1 MHTITFTCETITPM
15 FLSGAD
21 GTTPE
26 LRPPSIKGALRFW
39 WRAMN
44 GHLDLKTLKEQESL
58 IFGGT
63 DGESGGR
70 SRVIIRAKP
79 LNMQTE
85 EAVLVPHKS
94 FMRQKAF
101 KIKQKFEITLGLISN
116 TVFTF
121 AQLQALF
128 ELVCILGGF
137 GKRSRR
143 GMGSVK
149 TTKIDQQNYVQPDTK
164 GIETMLNRINNK
176 FILTNN
182 IIYSDFRRVQTY
194 ATIKEIQ
201 IGNVKNDIL
210 RRISD
215 TTHKFHTK
223 EKPLIY
229 NINFGG
235 TNFIEEKASFEKGIK
250 VVTKRFASPVYVSTL
265 QEGNNLKS
273 IVTILHTE
281 PQFDKHLVKPDLQ
294 QEFKRE
300 VL

>member
-21 GTTPE
+21 GSTPE

-70 SRVIIRAKP
+70 SRVIIRARP
-79 LNMQTE
+79 QNMEVE

-94 FMRQKAF
+94 FMRQRAF
-101 KIKQKFEITLGLISN
+101 KTKQQFEVKLSLTHIVKDAMGKEIFDAN
-116 TVFTF
+116 
-121 AQLQALF
+121 QMQALF
-128 ELVCILGGF
+128 ELICVLGGF
-137 GKRSRR
+137 GKRVRR
-143 GMGSVK
+143 GMGSVRIVK
-149 TTKIDQQNYVQPDTK
+149 TKVENEEKNYLLPDLK
-164 GIETMLNRINNK
+164 GIEKLLNQVSQNK

-182 IIYSDFRRVQTY
+182 IIYSDFRKTQSY

-201 IGNVKNDIL
+201 LGNSKNELL
-210 RRISD
+210 RKISD
-215 TTHKFHTK
+215 TTSKFHKNHYQNYDAT
-223 EKPLIY
+223 
-229 NINFGG
+229 FGH
-235 TNFIEEKASFEKGIK
+235 ASRG
-250 VVTKRFASPVYVSTL
+250 RFASPVFVSTL
-265 QEGNNLKS
+265 QEGINLKG

-281 PQFDKHLVKPDLQ
+281 PKADRHLVKSNLQ
-294 QEFKRE
+294 QEFKKE
-300 VL
+300 IL

>member
-1 MHTITFTCETITPM
+1 MKTITFTCETITPM

-21 GTTPE
+21 GSTPE

-70 SRVIIRAKP
+70 SRVIIRIKHHRK
-79 LNMQTE
+79 TE
-85 EAVLVPHKS
+85 EAMKTNDRAVLVEH
-94 FMRQKAF
+94 RGTTQKAF
-101 KIKQKFEITLGLISN
+101 IEKQTFQTILSLTQNVIDDKKQE
-116 TVFTF
+116 VFNIEK
-121 AQLQALF
+121 LKVLF
-128 ELVCILGGF
+128 ELVCLLGGF
-137 GKRSRR
+137 GKRTRR
-143 GMGSVK
+143 GKGSVK
-149 TTKIDQQNYVQPDTK
+149 ITKIDEQNYVQPDTK

-201 IGNVKNDIL
+201 VGNAKNDIL
-210 RRISD
+210 RKISD
-215 TTHKFHTK
+215 TTHKFHK
-223 EKPLIY
+223 NHFQNY
-229 NINFGG
+229 NSTFGH
-235 TNFIEEKASFEKGIK
+235 ASRG
-250 VVTKRFASPVYVSTL
+250 RFASPVYVSTL

-281 PQFDKHLVKPDLQ
+281 PQSDKHLVKTDLQ
-294 QEFKRE
+294 QEFKKE
-300 VL
+300 IL

>member
-63 DGESGGR
+63 DGESGRR

-79 LNMQTE
+79 LNMDTE
-85 EAVLVPHKS
+85 QAMLVPHKTNMPPQKS
-94 FMRQKAF
+94 FKP
-101 KIKQKFEITLGLISN
+101 KQNFEVTLGLISN

-128 ELVCILGGF
+128 ELVCVLGGF

-149 TTKIDQQNYVQPDTK
+149 ITKIDQQNYVQPDTK

-194 ATIKEIQ
+194 AAIKEIQ
-201 IGNVKNDIL
+201 IGNAKNDVL
-210 RRISD
+210 RKISD
-215 TTHKFHTK
+215 TTHKFHK
-223 EKPLIY
+223 NHFQNY
-229 NINFGG
+229 NSTFGH
-235 TNFIEEKASFEKGIK
+235 ASKG
-250 VVTKRFASPVYVSTL
+250 RFASPVYVSTL

-281 PQFDKHLVKPDLQ
+281 PQSDKHLVKTDLQ
-294 QEFKRE
+294 QEFKKE
-300 VL
+300 IL